1 MFRIKWLNDN
11 RVIGSLFALLIIV
24 NAFALDNGYYG

>member
-11 RVIGSLFALLIIV
+11 RVIGAIFGALV
-24 NAFALDNGYYG
+24 MFNAYALYWGWYR